1 MSVKDW
7 VKKSVGFKSH
17 VTICDKKPT
26 IGWGR
31 NLYDVG
37 ISKVEADYLFENDFN
52 RAEKSLSPYLWFYN
66 QPSNI
71 QDSLLN
77 LCFNMG
83 IENLMSF
90 KKMRAA
96 ILKKEYS
103 LAAMELLN
111 SSWAKKNEE
120 LAKDIA
126 VKIREG

>member
-37 ISKVEADYLFENDFN
+37 ISKAEADYLFENDFN